1 MDQLLEMV
9 EEVRYLAQ
17 VLVVVAVQEV
27 VGVEVQIE
35 GVHLEVEQEVWVVVG
50 QDQLHLVEVAQVGE
64 EEVRVGD

>member
-50 QDQLHLVEVAQVGE
+50 QDQLHLVEVA
-64 EEVRVGD
+64 RVGD